1 MKCLIYKVL
10 SEINTGAGTF
20 IPIQTLHLLSKLDD
34 MLISFLEKLSDND
47 WHAQTVA
54 KRWCVKDVASHL
66 LDGNLRSLSMAR
78 DRYFSNDVNNVN
90 TFHDLVTYINELNM
104 SWTNATKRLS
114 PRLLIELLKIS
125 GQEYIDYL
133 HTLHPFDEAI
143 FSVAWAGQEKSPN
156 WFHIAREYTEKYL
169 HQLQIRDCFGNKDL
183 FTKELFYP
191 FMDIYMYALPHTFY
205 NSKAKENTV
214 ITIIITSDIGGQWNI
229 INCNGA
235 WILNTSTEVK
245 SDSIV
250 KIPPELA
257 WKLFSKSIRPEEI
270 MKGIE
275 ITGNMELAKQSLQM
289 VAVMA

>member
-10 SEINTGAGTF
+10 SEIYTEASSF
-20 IPIQTLHLLSKLDD
+20 IPIQTLHLFSKLDD
-34 MLISFLEKLSDND
+34 KLISFLEKLTDNE
-47 WHAQTVA
+47 WHTQTVA
-54 KRWCVKDVASHL
+54 KSWCIKDVASHL
-66 LDGNLRSLSMAR
+66 LDGNLRSLSLAR
-78 DRYFSNDVNNVN
+78 DRYFSKEVSNIN

-133 HTLHPFDEAI
+133 YSLNPFDEAI

-169 HQLQIRDCFGNKDL
+169 HQLQIRDCLGNKEL
-183 FTKELFYP
+183 YTKELFYP
-191 FMDIYMYALPHTFY
+191 FIDIYMYALPHTFR
-205 NSKAKENTV
+205 NFKAKENTTV
-214 ITIIITSDIGGQWNI
+214 TIIITTDIGGQWNI
-229 INCNGA
+229 VKCKSD
-235 WILNTSTEVK
+235 WILNKTTEVQ

-257 WKLFSKSIRPEEI
+257 WKLFSKSVSPEEI
-270 MKGIE
+270 MKEIE
-275 ITGNMELAKQSLQM
+275 ITGNLELAKQSLQM
-289 VAVMA
+289 VSVMA